1 MFSETSGH
9 SRLVQVKVSGQKQK
23 EVAVPLLGLHLSC
36 VGPSREGPGR
46 SGLRGPLE
54 LSCSSAFGA
63 ILEFS
68 WAVSLSRT
76 VADPSLA
83 SPQSVILYQ
92 SPSVVLTGL
101 IGAKEAAP
109 CHWGSWVKGMNENQR
124 LILCPGQMQI
134 SPKPG
139 MCNLLTLCVQIG
151 STGPSW
157 SGLAASLPLWPLGR
171 LVKGT
176 NLVQSQMRIRLCPKI
191 PGTDWR
197 PLLEHGSLRMGCLCV
212 LTQEGTLFSEERASK
227 NKGILRRMV
236 SLHPC
241 WLELCKTTGC
251 MLELVQENRAP
262 SIYREGRVHVRG
274 PQCDQVIWQH
284 GLGMA

>member
-1 MFSETSGH
+1 M
-9 SRLVQVKVSGQKQK
+9 
-23 EVAVPLLGLHLSC
+23 
-36 VGPSREGPGR
+36 GPSREGPGR
-46 SGLRGPLE
+46 SAGLRVPLE

-63 ILEFS
+63 ILEFF

-101 IGAKEAAP
+101 IGTKEAAP
-109 CHWGSWVKGMNENQR
+109 CHWGSWVRGMNENQR

-134 SPKPG
+134 GPKPG
-139 MCNLLTLCVQIG
+139 MCNLLTLCMQTG

-157 SGLAASLPLWPLGR
+157 SGLAASLPLWLLGR

-176 NLVQSQMRIRLCPKI
+176 NLVQSQVRIRLCPKI

-197 PLLEHGSLRMGCLCV
+197 PLLEHGSLQMGCLCV
-212 LTQEGTLFSEERASK
+212 LTQEGTLFSEERTSK
-227 NKGILRRMV
+227 NKGILR
-236 SLHPC
+236 
-241 WLELCKTTGC
+241 
-251 MLELVQENRAP
+251 
-262 SIYREGRVHVRG
+262 
-274 PQCDQVIWQH
+274 
-284 GLGMA
+284 